1 MPNRILKESICTSD
15 SVDSLSWFEEVLFYR
30 LIVNCDDY
38 GRFDGRPAI
47 IKNRLFPL
55 KESLTTKAVTAA
67 IDRLASTGM
76 VVLYMFEGKPY
87 LYLPTWNCHQ
97 CVRAKKSKYPAP
109 TVEEASVS
117 ESTAVEN
124 SCSQSESICEQMISD
139 DFKCSRNTIQS
150 VSEPISEPENESAP
164 APTRTAG
171 NSRDGGK
178 HKRSKYGWVKLTDT
192 EYARLIADLGEAE
205 TARCIVYVDESAQ
218 SNGNKNRWKDWNLVI
233 RKCSREGW
241 GKQRYG
247 KNTKLSAEEREEHY
261 SRDFASDFANLEKLI
276 NKI

>member
-150 VSEPISEPENESAP
+150 VSESISEPENESAP
-164 APTRTAG
+164 APTRTA
-171 NSRDGGK
+171 RKEQK
-178 HKRSKYGWVKLTDT
+178 HKYGEYKWVLLTDE
-192 EYARLIADLGEAE
+192 EYARLIADLGEDEAK
-205 TARCIVYVDESAQ
+205 RCIAYVDEAAQ
-218 SNGNKNRWKDWNLVI
+218 RTHNKNGWKDWNLTV

-241 GKQRYG
+241 GKSRYG
-247 KNTKLSAEEREEHY
+247 WKNDKPSREEREEKWGKEFKPDY
-261 SRDFASDFANLEKLI
+261 TKLSSLI
-276 NKI
+276 DKI